1 MPPDPAHRPP
11 CHRPVTGRIVVA
23 LLAVL
28 PATGC
33 AAPPPDPPPVPLAPP
48 TPAVSAP
55 PATSPGMPPVT
66 PTLPVIPTRPS
77 TPPQPTPTAATV
89 ATACAGRPSANSV
102 IGLLRSDVLPGD
114 VSVRAVEGPLCAD
127 GWHYTVLAVSGHEE
141 LQAVSRGEPGALRL
155 VTAGT
160 DVCSIEVKA
169 VAPSAIR
176 TLACDAGT
184 GLPPGA

>member
-11 CHRPVTGRIVVA
+11 HRRPVTALLAVA

-33 AAPPPDPPPVPLAPP
+33 AAPPERRVAIPVAPP
-48 TPAVSAP
+48 TPAVTVPPTTAP
-55 PATSPGMPPVT
+55 TLPPLT
-66 PTLPVIPTRPS
+66 PTLPATPTL
-77 TPPQPTPTAATV
+77 PTPTAAAV
-89 ATACAGRPSANSV
+89 ATDCAGRPSASGV
-102 IGLLRSDVLPGD
+102 IGLLRDDVLPGN
-114 VSVRAVEGPLCAD
+114 VSVRAVDGPLCAD
-127 GWHYTVLAVSGHEE
+127 GWQYTVLAVSGHEE

-169 VAPSAIR
+169 VAPPAIR